1 MRGFR
6 WRSMRSKGASYAPV
20 PQWEDP
26 TRKAKD
32 RVTSF
37 ESRIQKLETRRS
49 RRRAHEGHEGEG
61 HEDREDHATGV
72 WYILKSS
79 TGFTGYAAHTWGVSK
94 LFLPAIKRLLA
105 DPEPA
110 TDFSDLLAACRPDA
124 ERGRS
129 LRYCVPC
136 VASLRLLRP
145 AAGPFRR
152 PQIVSDSRLP
162 CGGFQV
168 LGHLK

>member
-1 MRGFR
+1 
-6 WRSMRSKGASYAPV
+6 MRSKAASYAPV
-20 PQWEDP
+20 PQCEDP

-79 TGFTGYAAHTWGVSK
+79 TGFRACHRRRGIPALDAISVKMMRTGT
-94 LFLPAIKRLLA
+94 P
-105 DPEPA
+105 
-110 TDFSDLLAACRPDA
+110 SDALEFVVVDESGRQVERPD
-124 ERGRS
+124 S
-129 LRYCVPC
+129 
-136 VASLRLLRP
+136 
-145 AAGPFRR
+145 
-152 PQIVSDSRLP
+152 
-162 CGGFQV
+162 
-168 LGHLK
+168 H